1 MLQLEDGMLL
11 YHGSYQE
18 VSQIDLERCVIGK
31 DFGRGFYLTSSR
43 EQAHRFVSAAIK
55 KHRLERGLVGKVD
68 FSAGRVSVFRYHA
81 TSDASTFVFP
91 SANVDWLHFVA
102 ANRSFRM
109 FRELIDKYE
118 CYDIVAGK
126 IANDKT
132 SRTISAYLDGL
143 YGGEPGSE
151 IADRLALELLLPNR
165 LEDQYCFRTPRA
177 VSSLEFLRS
186 EVYDPTI

>member
-1 MLQLEDGMLL
+1 MPELKDGMVL
-11 YHGSYQE
+11 YHGSYTE
-18 VSQIDLERCVIGK
+18 VSRIALEKCAIGK

-43 EQAHRFVSAAIK
+43 EQAHRFVPSAIK
-55 KHRLERGLVGKVD
+55 KHRLEWGNVDEVD
-68 FSAGRVSVFRYHA
+68 FSEGRVSVFRYHA
-81 TSDASTFVFP
+81 SPDASTFVFP
-91 SANVDWLHFVA
+91 NANVDWLHFVA
-102 ANRSFRM
+102 ANRSFRV

-118 CYDIVAGK
+118 RYDVIAGK

-151 IADRLALELLLPNR
+151 IADRLALELLLPNK

-177 VSSLEFLRS
+177 ISSLEFLRS